1 MRSGASISPPWRIAS
16 AVIAVAVLAFAGIA
30 WGLSQNALAAAKTT
44 IQVSYQWYNADTG
57 KTEDFEVFE
66 VSATTDGGSLR
77 AQVMPERYEIG
88 QGGRWRVMKN
98 FAGGRP
104 AGEQD
109 ISSECTFD
117 EASGTLAVPANRA
130 GENLTIV
137 FRLPWT
143 HVSHAEHGAYR
154 VSLSAELKR
163 MLAAEA
169 PQLFTAESAL
179 TAQSE
184 LADTIA
190 PGREFP
196 LHVNSGPD
204 GMESSPWIY
213 NCDSDVRGA
222 ASCAGYPEEEGNYR
236 FYVAFDQWNCELFE
250 ILGAVPGRQGH
261 AGTTTTASGG
271 VYYDEFWAEAK
282 WNVAHC
288 VEDVL
293 NNGGHSIPTGGWLRI
308 DSLDGG
314 FIHFTFRIE
323 CAGPGGENYQ
333 DIMGSGYME
342 IPYGGIEISKSS
354 ALPETSEN
362 NSCYSLEGAEYGVY
376 SDESCTQ
383 LVGTIRT
390 DAQGNGHID
399 NLRPGNYWIQE
410 TIAPRG
416 YAREYEVHA
425 AEVTAGSHAH
435 LDVSDLPQS
444 NPLDLVVAKV
454 DAGTNS
460 SEPLGDA
467 SLEGAQFKVD
477 YYDAYYATA
486 SDAAASGQMVRS
498 WIFKTDA
505 MGRAALSD
513 EYLISGDA
521 LYRQSD
527 GTAAIPLGTV
537 VVREIQA
544 PKGYLLDD
552 GRGGPPSAHCIQIT
566 AEEASAESVLS
577 YNSPEQPDLIKRGGI
592 VIGKADAEQYHT
604 PDGDYWDY
612 AQGDASFS
620 GAAFDIYNRSAHT
633 IWADLDSDGVAQ
645 DGEVFAP
652 GAKIMTIETAYNA
665 SLDAYTASTG
675 DTMLPFG
682 TYEIVESKAPQGY
695 TQAGAVNK
703 TVEIRE
709 EGQNVQLVKAQGM
722 LNEVARGGVQV
733 MKNDRELGVSEAI
746 GGAEHGSFASD
757 GHLGTSLAGIE
768 FTITNVSDHGVM
780 VGNTYFASGDVVG
793 TISTA
798 WNPAANA
805 YTAQTPHDMLPYGT
819 YEIAETSSNESYL
832 LSDGAP
838 QRFEVR
844 SNGAVV
850 VQDTAGSPL
859 VFNDQVVRNDVRL
872 QKKAGDTGQKLAG
885 IPFLITNVITG
896 EAHVAVTD
904 RNGSLSTAANMLSHT
919 SNTNANDV
927 LLSQDGITQADTRE
941 DGGIWFGRGEDGDLA
956 EADDALGA
964 LPFGEYTIEEMR
976 CETNA
981 GYVLWHDSFNVSR
994 DKSVVEFD
1002 IDLGTVVNEPEP
1014 EIPVELEPRIS
1025 TTASDKESGSHSA
1038 SASDTVTIVD
1048 RIEYA
1053 NLEPN
1058 ASYTVHGRLM
1068 DKASGEE
1075 FLVNGAP
1082 ITASQQFSPL
1092 SPYGSLSLE
1101 FSFDA
1106 SRLSETSVVVFEELS
1121 LGEKTVAEHADIA
1134 NDDQTVTIAPV
1145 PPVETPP
1152 EPTMKTTAV
1161 DKSSGTHEGQARED
1175 MTVVDTVSY
1184 TGCSA
1189 GSAYTLIGRLMDKE
1203 TGQAVTDSNG
1213 KEVTAEKTFVTE
1225 NAQGTVDIE
1234 LPLDSRQL
1242 TGHDLVVF
1250 ESMYLGGT
1258 KCIEHADLENS
1269 SQTVHVL
1276 DVPAKTAGPAVTES
1290 NAPQSGQALPKTGDH
1305 IAIGA
1310 IAACIALAMSCA
1322 ALVLISVRRRWGD
1335 ATLSNEKDTRG

>member
-1 MRSGASISPPWRIAS
+1 MRSGASISPPWHIAP
-16 AVIAVAVLAFAGIA
+16 AVIAVAVLALAGIA
-30 WGLSQNALAAAKTT
+30 WGLTQNALAAAQTT
-44 IQVSYQWYNADTG
+44 IQVSYQWYHADAG
-57 KTEDFEVFE
+57 ETEDFEVFE
-66 VSATTDGGSLR
+66 VSATTDGDSLR
-77 AQVMPERYEIG
+77 AQVMPECYELG

-109 ISSECTFD
+109 ISSECSFD
-117 EASGTLAVPANRA
+117 EASGTLSIPAYRA
-130 GENLTIV
+130 DENLTIV
-137 FRLPWT
+137 FQLPWT
-143 HVSHAEHGAYR
+143 HISHAEHGAYQ
-154 VSLSAELKR
+154 VSLNTELKR
-163 MLAAEA
+163 VLTAEA
-169 PQLFTAESAL
+169 PQLLSTASLL

-184 LADTIA
+184 LADAIT
-190 PGREFP
+190 PGKEYP

-204 GMESSPWIY
+204 GMDSSPWIY
-213 NCDSDVRGA
+213 NCDSDVSGA

-261 AGTTTTASGG
+261 AGTSTTASGG
-271 VYYDEFWAEAK
+271 VYYEEFWAEAK

-354 ALPETSEN
+354 ALPETSAN

-390 DAQGNGHID
+390 DAQGNGRID
-399 NLRPGNYWIQE
+399 NLRPGIYWIQE
-410 TIAPRG
+410 TAAPRG
-416 YAREYEVHA
+416 YALEYEVHA
-425 AEVTAGSHAH
+425 AEVTAGSHVH
-435 LDVSDLPQS
+435 LDTSDIPQS
-444 NPLDLVVAKV
+444 NPLSLVVAKV

-486 SDAAASGQMVRS
+486 SDAAASGHIVHS
-498 WIFKTDA
+498 WVFETDA
-505 MGRAALSD
+505 TGHAALSD

-537 VVREIQA
+537 VVREIRA

-552 GRGGPPSAHCIQIT
+552 GHGNTPSAHCIQVT
-566 AEEASAESVLS
+566 AGETSAESVLS

-612 AQGDASFS
+612 AQGDASFA

-633 IWADLDSDGVAQ
+633 IWADLDSNGTAQ
-645 DGEVFAP
+645 EGEMFAP

-675 DTMLPFG
+675 DKMLPFG

-709 EGQNVQLVKAQGM
+709 EGQSVQLVKAQGM

-733 MKNDRELGVSEAI
+733 MKSDRELGLSEAI
-746 GGAEHGSFASD
+746 GGAEHGGLESD

-780 VGNTYFASGDVVG
+780 VGNSYFASGDVVG

-798 WNPAANA
+798 WNQDANA

-832 LSDGAP
+832 LSDGTP
-838 QRFEVR
+838 RRFEVR

-850 VQDTAGSPL
+850 TQDTAGWPL

-885 IPFLITNVITG
+885 IPFLITNVTTG

-904 RNGSLSTAANMLSHT
+904 RNGSLNTAANVHSHT
-919 SNTNANDV
+919 GNTNANDA
-927 LLSQDGITQADTRE
+927 LLSQNGIAQADTRE

-956 EADDALGA
+956 EADDMLGA
-964 LPFGEYTIEEMR
+964 LPFGEYRIEELR
-976 CETNA
+976 CEANA
-981 GYVLWHDSFNVSR
+981 GYVLWSDSFNVSR

-1038 SASDTVTIVD
+1038 SVSDTVTVVD
-1048 RIEYA
+1048 KVEYA
-1053 NLEPN
+1053 NLEPG
-1058 ASYTVHGRLM
+1058 ASYIVHGRLM

-1075 FLVNGAP
+1075 FLVNGTP
-1082 ITASQQFSPL
+1082 VTASQQFSPL
-1092 SPYGSLSLE
+1092 SPYGSISLE
-1101 FSFDA
+1101 FCFDA
-1106 SRLSETSVVVFEELS
+1106 SKFAETSVVVFEELY
-1121 LGEKTVAEHADIA
+1121 LGEDFVAEHADIA
-1134 NDDQTVTIAPV
+1134 NDDQTVTITPA

-1152 EPTMKTTAV
+1152 EPTMMTTAA

-1175 MTVVDTVSY
+1175 MVIVDTVSY
-1184 TGCSA
+1184 AGCSA
-1189 GSAYTLIGRLMDKE
+1189 GSAYTLIGHLMDKE
-1203 TGQAVTDSNG
+1203 TGQAVTDADG
-1213 KEVTAEKTFVTE
+1213 REIAAEKTFVAEET
-1225 NAQGTVDIE
+1225 QGTVDIE
-1234 LPLDSRQL
+1234 FPLDSRQL

-1250 ESMYLGGT
+1250 ESMFIGGT
-1258 KCIEHADLENS
+1258 KCLEHADLENS
-1269 SQTVHVL
+1269 AQTVRVL
-1276 DVPAKTAGPAVTES
+1276 DVPAQTPGPAPIES
-1290 NAPQSGQALPKTGDH
+1290 GAPQSGQALPKTGDH

-1310 IAACIALAMSCA
+1310 IATCIALAMSCA
-1322 ALVLISVRRRWGD
+1322 ALVLISIRRRWGD
-1335 ATLSNEKDTRG
+1335 APLSNEKDTRR